1 MGKANRAFW
10 LAVLRQGIL
19 LIPLLLLLPRFLGID
34 GVLLSGA
41 ISDGLTAIVVL
52 WVGLREAKNLS
63 KLEAAQAQ
71 ATREAP

>member
-1 MGKANRAFW
+1 MNVRDFPESRSRRAC
-10 LAVLRQGIL
+10 QGS
-19 LIPLLLLLPRFLGID
+19 LLLLLPRFLGID

-71 ATREAP
+71 ATGEAP